1 MKEIYAKEKT
11 KKKKRKRKRKKKEK
25 EGEKRTHLT
34 SCVQSKHTIADLMA
48 SKRKEAF

>member
-1 MKEIYAKEKT
+1 MKEIYAKEKW
-11 KKKKRKRKRKKKEK
+11 KRKNEKKWKKKEK

>member
-1 MKEIYAKEKT
+1 MHER
-11 KKKKRKRKRKKKEK
+11 KKKKKKEKEKRKKKEK